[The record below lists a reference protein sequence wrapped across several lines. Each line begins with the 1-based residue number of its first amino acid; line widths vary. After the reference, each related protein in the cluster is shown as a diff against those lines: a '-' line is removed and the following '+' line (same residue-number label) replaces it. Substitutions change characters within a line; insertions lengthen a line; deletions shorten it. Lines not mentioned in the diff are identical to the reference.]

1 MDFAITGLGLY
12 NGLGKTAMTSFSSLL
27 DGKSTIVPITW
38 PDFSTDIFP
47 QSHKAVPTT
56 MAGVCPEPE
65 DFECIPGFEK
75 SWKHLD
81 PVIKI
86 GILSASEAVTDSGLN
101 STNVGVIFSSFGTG
115 VSAKL
120 DMLGAFNQG
129 KRFSPRRSLNI
140 ESEHT
145 AAQVAALFDFNGP
158 NYSLV
163 SACATGIVAI
173 DAACAYLKANPDLDG
188 MLVGATDKTSDA
200 FDMYWFNLLG
210 ALSPTGV
217 SAPFDKSRNGFV
229 MGEGAATI
237 IIEPLVKA
245 LKRGAKIYA
254 TVKGCGIVTNFDSD
268 TSPDPEG
275 KGAIQCMLKACRQAG
290 LHPSFIDYV
299 NAHAT
304 STPVGDIIEYD
315 AIARIIE
322 HDVVVVSNK
331 GQIGHAMSACGL
343 IESIYTI
350 LSMETGMSPGN
361 ANLVDPIGS
370 SNLILPTES
379 LKVDIKY
386 AMKNSFGFG
395 GRNASMILEKWK

>member
-1 MDFAITGLGLY
+1 MDFAITGIGLY
-12 NGLGKTAMTSFSSLL
+12 NGLGKTARNSFDALL
-27 DGKSTIVPITW
+27 DGKSAIVTKSW
-38 PDFSTDIFP
+38 PDY
-47 QSHKAVPTT
+47 KVVPTT
-56 MAGVCPEPE
+56 NVGSCPQP
-65 DFECIPGFEK
+65 DDSECISRFEK
-75 SWKHLD
+75 YWKHWD
-81 PVIKI
+81 PAIRI
-86 GILSASEAVTDSGLN
+86 GLLSADEAVTDSGID
-101 STNVGVIFSSFGTG
+101 STNVGVIFSTFAAGTE
-115 VSAKL
+115 VRS
-120 DMLGAFNQG
+120 DMLAAFYQN
-129 KRFSPRRSLNI
+129 KRYSPRKSFNI

-145 AAQVAALFDFNGP
+145 AAQVAALFGFHGP
-158 NYSLV
+158 NYAMV
-163 SACATGIVAI
+163 SACATGIVSI
-173 DAACAYLKANPDLDG
+173 DTACAYLKANPDLDA
-188 MLVGATDKTSDA
+188 MLVGATDMTADA

-210 ALSPTGV
+210 ATSSTGV

-275 KGAIQCMLKACRQAG
+275 KGAVQCMLKACRQAG

-304 STPVGDIIEYD
+304 STPVGDIIEYN

-343 IESIYTI
+343 IEAIYTI
-350 LSMETGMSPGN
+350 LAMETGMSPGN